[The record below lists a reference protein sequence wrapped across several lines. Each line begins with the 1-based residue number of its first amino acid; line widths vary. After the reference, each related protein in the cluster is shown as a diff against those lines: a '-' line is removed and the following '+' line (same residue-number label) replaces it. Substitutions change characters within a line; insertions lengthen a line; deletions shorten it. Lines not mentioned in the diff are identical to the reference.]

1 MKITPDHLTQDGL
14 LGREEPRETDKIT
27 DFQNVGYR
35 DSAIMTKLRPHM
47 DDLRKYVVKHKHNIA
62 IGGAA
67 AAATLAVLAAAV
79 VAKGSSSRIQDTENV
94 PMGLSLTMPGSQDT
108 ESVPMGLAL
117 TMPGSQ
123 DKFDELLVE
132 VDESANEPD
141 PQSGDIEVVDVT
153 TFPVPPHTSIFP
165 PVSKGVEPSTIPDF
179 FGNVSKT
186 QGMATE

>member
-14 LGREEPRETDKIT
+14 LDREEPRETYKIT

-79 VAKGSSSRIQDTENV
+79 VAKGSSSRIQDTESV
-94 PMGLSLTMPGSQDT
+94 PMGLSLTMPGSQDR
-108 ESVPMGLAL
+108 
-117 TMPGSQ
+117 
-123 DKFDELLVE
+123 FDELLVE

-141 PQSGDIEVVDVT
+141 PQSEDIEVVDVT
-153 TFPVPPHTSIFP
+153 TFPVPLHRSLFP
-165 PVSKGVEPSTIPDF
+165 PVSKGVEPNTLPNF